1 MESFEN
7 FEIELENF
15 TGPLDLLLQLLRKN
29 KLEISEVSIAEI
41 TEKYSKIL
49 NKMQEMNLDIAGDYF
64 VMASTLM
71 LMKAKSLIPREKEAF
86 EEMKEEL
93 IFKLEE
99 YEKIT
104 KQAQFLAD
112 SLNRRERMFERG
124 FKEDFVSKERP
135 LIVSENGAFVL
146 ANLYANILRRLKALE
161 PEIMKKAK
169 YSMKQVVAAIYEI
182 FKKRKKTRFYEI
194 VKGKDR
200 TYVVYSFSSV
210 LELIKEHILK
220 SVQTSTFS
228 EIILIRD
235 DNFSYKEKDRIIS
248 RYE

>member
-7 FEIELENF
+7 FEIEIENF

-49 NKMQEMNLDIAGDYF
+49 NKMQEMDLDIAGDYF

-71 LMKAKSLIPREKEAF
+71 LMKAKSLIPREKDAF

-99 YEKIT
+99 YEKIS
-104 KQAQFLAD
+104 KQAQILAD
-112 SLNRRERMFERG
+112 NLDKRQKMFERG
-124 FKEDFVSKERP
+124 FKEDFALKERP
-135 LIVSENGAFVL
+135 VVVEENGAFIL
-146 ANLYANILRRLKALE
+146 ANLYAGILRRLKALE

-169 YSMKQVVAAIYEI
+169 YSMKEVVRGIFEI
-182 FKKRKKTRFYEI
+182 FKNRKKTRFYEI

-200 TYVVYSFSSV
+200 TYVVYSFSSI
-210 LELIKEHILK
+210 LELIKENILK
-220 SVQTSTFS
+220 SIQTSTFS

-235 DNFSYKEKDRIIS
+235 KDFSYKERDRIIS